1 MKVTVGCSAIVNEV
15 LSRTKRL
22 KVCPNYREVYIN
34 PDRSLEQRTEHKKLV
49 VELKKRLKLVE
60 QPEKRHFIRGN
71 AVISEDTINFHT
83 L

>member
-22 KVCPNYREVYIN
+22 KVCPNYREVYIA

-49 VELKKRLKLVE
+49 VELKKRL
-60 QPEKRHFIRGN
+60 
-71 AVISEDTINFHT
+71 
-83 L
+83 